1 MTWRQIERSARGLVV
16 SLMVALAIVGV
27 GLAWIVE
34 EPRIYGI
41 VDLGTL
47 GGGSS
52 EASGINRV
60 GQVVGWSTT
69 AAGAVHAFLYDGGVM
84 TDLGTLEGGSS
95 SYGTGINDQ
104 GQVVGYGGIN
114 AYGPLFR
121 EFTQGFL
128 WQDGSM
134 QPLGALYCPC
144 TFNDRYGTSAAY
156 GINSSGRVV
165 GDSRTVRGETVRHAF
180 VWQDGAMQDIGGGPG
195 ARSISYAY
203 AINLL
208 NRAAGRLDGRASLW
222 QDGISQN
229 LGTLPGHVES
239 TARGIDAQGRVVGE
253 SVASNGTEGRAFLWE
268 AGAMSDLGTLPND
281 PYSQA
286 NGINVLGQIV
296 GRSGTRDG
304 VASRA
309 FLWQAGQMHDLN
321 RLIPAD
327 AGWDLRSAA
336 AINDSGQIVGTGFN
350 KGQVRAFLLSLAG
363 SSQVRGRRSLLA
375 LPGAPSILKPR

>member
-1 MTWRQIERSARGLVV
+1 MTRKRIERSARWLVL
-16 SLMVALAIVGV
+16 SLAVAIAILGV

-34 EPRIYGI
+34 EPRIYSV

-52 EASGINRV
+52 EASGINAA

-69 AAGAVHAFLYDGGVM
+69 AGGAVHAFLYDRGVM
-84 TDLGTLEGGSS
+84 TDLGTLEGGSF
-95 SYGTGINDQ
+95 SYATGINDR
-104 GQVVGYGGIN
+104 GQVAGYSGIN

-128 WQDGSM
+128 WQDGRM
-134 QPLGALYCPC
+134 QALGALYCPC
-144 TFNDRYGTSAAY
+144 SFNERYGTSAAY
-156 GINSSGRVV
+156 GISSSGKVV

-180 VWQDGAMQDIGGGPG
+180 VWQDGAMQDIGGGPVG
-195 ARSISYAY
+195 RSISYAY

-208 NRAAGRLDGRASLW
+208 NQVAGRLDGRAFLW
-222 QDGISQN
+222 QGDAGQD
-229 LGTLPGHVES
+229 LGTLPGHAES

-253 SVASNGTEGRAFLWE
+253 SIAPGGTEGRAFLWE
-268 AGAMSDLGTLPND
+268 AGAMINLGTLPDD

-286 NGINVLGQIV
+286 NGINAAGQIV

-304 VASRA
+304 VASHA
-309 FLWQAGQMHDLN
+309 FLWQGGVMHDLN

-327 AGWDLRSAA
+327 SGWDLRSAA
-336 AINDSGQIVGTGFN
+336 AINDLGLIVGTGLHQ
-350 KGQVRAFLLSLAG
+350 GQVRAFLLSPGVPLPPPVAPQRATPG
-363 SSQVRGRRSLLA
+363 PRPIVRQL
-375 LPGAPSILKPR
+375 